1 MGDRE
6 LFAVVND
13 WRPCNKTFDK
23 DNLVDISIHFNFET
37 TMTDLAVY
45 HQSIN
50 IKNKT
55 NKIDHE
61 NVNRFSLIIWF
72 AFWLIF
78 NFFFNQ
84 HA

>member
-23 DNLVDISIHFNFET
+23 DNLDISIHFNFET

-55 NKIDHE
+55 NKIDQE